1 MFINAIIDDEAIWFL
16 LSGLYTIVSGSTV
29 HTVKIG
35 RKTNGIRRYFT
46 EVSML
51 NVMGEKNKKFETR
64 VRIKHFACNE
74 RMWLETLI
82 E

>member
-1 MFINAIIDDEAIWFL
+1 MQSLMTKHSGF

-29 HTVKIG
+29 YTVKIG

-46 EVSML
+46 EVAVL
-51 NVMGEKNKKFETR
+51 NMMKEKNKKFETT
-64 VRIKHFACNE
+64 VRIKGFTCNK